1 MGPFHVQF
9 VDGNTQP
16 GFRMTSFYDH
26 LFGSLFGP
34 PFWCHFMTTFLC
46 HFWGHFLDPHFGSF
60 YGHHFGSYPIIN
72 LLSLNLGVLE
82 RVSHAKRCTEHTC
95 LNMHQ
100 IWGSPRAR
108 PAYQFLTHFLGH
120 VLDPHFGSS
129 FWPHFMTTFLTIIL
143 GFIYQPIFKYGSSIP
158 SMINLMI
165 HPFRYSSP

>member
-1 MGPFHVQF
+1 MSM
-9 VDGNTQP
+9 
-16 GFRMTSFYDH
+16 FRVGVKPWIQSDDQNDD
-26 LFGSLFGP
+26 P
-34 PFWCHFMTTFLC
+34 KWCHFMTTFLC

-143 GFIYQPIFKYGSSIP
+143 GFIYRPIIDHPIHDQP
-158 SMINLMI
+158 
-165 HPFRYSSP
+165 HDTPFWV

>member
-1 MGPFHVQF
+1 M
-9 VDGNTQP
+9 DGNTQP

-72 LLSLNLGVLE
+72 LLSLKMGVLE

-100 IWGSPRAR
+100 NWGSPRAR

-129 FWPHFMTTFLTIIL
+129 FWVMIWTLIFGHPKPRLCVPTHQMHIECTHYEYNII
-143 GFIYQPIFKYGSSIP
+143 
-158 SMINLMI
+158 
-165 HPFRYSSP
+165 